1 MGATVDCNLSF
12 DNHITDLCRK
22 TNQKIQALPKV
33 GSYMTFY
40 KKRILSKR
48 FITSHFNY
56 CPLVKICHNRV
67 LNNRINHLHEPALI
81 IEYQDK
87 KSDFKTLL
95 ENKKSVIIHVK
106 NLRYLATEIC
116 KFKNDISSDIM
127 KNIFIIRK
135 IIRR

>member
-1 MGATVDCNLSF
+1 
-12 DNHITDLCRK
+12 
-22 TNQKIQALPKV
+22 
-33 GSYMTFY
+33 MTFY

-106 NLRYLATEIC
+106 NLYYLATEIC